1 MTKLAKEL
9 TLYGLIM
16 VAIGSS
22 IGSGIFVTPSQIA
35 ALIPSAGLILAVWTL
50 GGLVS
55 LTGALTFGELGSLFP
70 KAGGIYIFLKEAY
83 GGWLG
88 FLYGWAY
95 LLIITSGSIAVLSL
109 AFTYYLSFF
118 IPMGQSGKIITSI
131 IVIITVTT
139 LNVFRAKFGEI
150 FSNIFT
156 GLKLVGIFI
165 IIGVGIFYGSSS
177 LSFHNFNI
185 SFSSGSS
192 ISGFGVAL
200 VSVLFSYGGWQH
212 ASFLAAETK
221 NPSRNVP
228 VAMIT
233 GALIVVAIYLLVN
246 VSYMLLLPVNKIV
259 GSQKIAAEAIST
271 VLPFGGM
278 LVAGI
283 IAISTLGTIGIYTLS
298 APRIYYAMADD
309 GLFFKK
315 IADVHPR
322 FKTPINAI
330 IAQSVWSI
338 VLLLFWG
345 TFEDLITY
353 TVSVEWIFFT
363 LAAAGIFIFRKK
375 LKNAD
380 RPYKT
385 FGYPVTPLIF
395 ICINIWFVINI
406 MINKPLHIA
415 TGLVFLALGIP
426 FYLFFKRKS
435 SINNQ
440 NKTLDILPGK
450 VSDWTK

>member
-16 VAIGSS
+16 VAIGSC

-35 ALIPSAGLILAVWTL
+35 GLVPSAGLILGVWAL
-50 GGLVS
+50 GGLVT

-70 KAGGIYIFLKEAY
+70 KAGGIYVFLKEAY

-109 AFTYYLSFF
+109 AFAYYLSFF
-118 IPMGQSGKIITSI
+118 IPMGQAGKLMTGI

-139 LNVFRAKFGEI
+139 LNIFRAKFGEI

-156 GLKLVGIFI
+156 GLKLVGILI
-165 IIGVGIFYGSSS
+165 IIGVGLFYGSSN
-177 LSFHNFNI
+177 LSFQNFSLGFGSN
-185 SFSSGSS
+185 SSL
-192 ISGFGVAL
+192 SGFGVAL
-200 VSVLFSYGGWQH
+200 VGVLFSYGGWQH
-212 ASFLAAETK
+212 ASFLAGETK
-221 NPSRNVP
+221 NPARNVP
-228 VAMIT
+228 IAMIT
-233 GALIVVAIYLLVN
+233 GALIVIVIYLLVN
-246 VSYMLLLPVNKIV
+246 VSYMFLMPVSQIAS
-259 GSQKIAAEAIST
+259 SQKVAAEAIST

-315 IADVHPR
+315 IADVHPK
-322 FKTPINAI
+322 FQTPVNAI
-330 IAQSVWSI
+330 IAQSAWSI

-375 LKNAD
+375 MKNAD

-395 ICINIWFVINI
+395 IGINTWFVTNI
-406 MINKPLHIA
+406 MINKPLHMAI
-415 TGLVFLALGIP
+415 GFGFLILGVP
-426 FYLFFKRKS
+426 FYLFFRKRNAEARQKE
-435 SINNQ
+435 
-440 NKTLDILPGK
+440 L
-450 VSDWTK
+450 

>member
-35 ALIPSAGLILAVWTL
+35 AQVPSSGMIIAVWIL

-70 KAGGIYIFLKEAY
+70 KAGGIYVFLKEAY
-83 GGWLG
+83 GGLLG

-95 LLIITSGSIAVLSL
+95 LLIITSGSIAVLAL
-109 AFTYYLSFF
+109 AFSYYLSFF
-118 IPMGQSGKIITSI
+118 IPMGQSGKIVTSI
-131 IVIITVTT
+131 IAIITVTT
-139 LNVFRAKFGEI
+139 LNIFRAKFGEI

-156 GLKLVGIFI
+156 GLKLFGILI
-165 IIGVGIFYGSSS
+165 IIGFGFFYGSSS
-177 LSFHNFNI
+177 FSFNNLQLG
-185 SFSSGSS
+185 FSSGVT

-233 GALIVVAIYLLVN
+233 GSLIVIAIYILTN
-246 VSYMLLLPVNKIV
+246 ISYMLLLPVEKIV
-259 GSQKIAAEAIST
+259 SSQKIAAEAITT
-271 VLPFGGM
+271 VLPSGAM

-283 IAISTLGTIGIYTLS
+283 ITISTLGTIGIYTLS
-298 APRIYYAMADD
+298 APRIYYAMAED

-315 IADVHPR
+315 IADVHPKFR
-322 FKTPINAI
+322 TPINAI
-330 IAQSVWSI
+330 IVQSVWSI
-338 VLLLFWG
+338 ILLLFWG

-353 TVSVEWIFFT
+353 TVSIEWIFFT
-363 LAAAGIFIFRKK
+363 LAAAGIFIFRKRMK
-375 LKNAD
+375 D
-380 RPYKT
+380 TVRSYKT
-385 FGYPVTPLIF
+385 SGYPITPLIF
-395 ICINIWFVINI
+395 ICINIWFVLNI
-406 MINKPLHIA
+406 MIHKPLHA
-415 TGLVFLALGIP
+415 AVGLTFLAIGVP
-426 FYLFFKRKS
+426 FYYFFKRRRNADEMDK
-435 SINNQ
+435 IP
-440 NKTLDILPGK
+440 DE
-450 VSDWTK
+450 

>member
-16 VAIGSS
+16 VAIGSC

-35 ALIPSAGLILAVWTL
+35 GLVPSAGLILGVWAL
-50 GGLVS
+50 GGLVT

-70 KAGGIYIFLKEAY
+70 KAGGIYVFLKEAY

-109 AFTYYLSFF
+109 AFAYYLSFF
-118 IPMGQSGKIITSI
+118 IPMGQNGKLITGI
-131 IVIITVTT
+131 IVIIFVTT
-139 LNVFRAKFGEI
+139 LNIFRAKFGEI

-156 GLKLVGIFI
+156 GLKLLGIFI
-165 IIGVGIFYGSSS
+165 IIGVGIFFGSSH
-177 LSFHNFNI
+177 LSFNNF
-185 SFSSGSS
+185 S
-192 ISGFGVAL
+192 IGFGTNSNLSGFGVAL
-200 VSVLFSYGGWQH
+200 VGVLFSYGGWQH
-212 ASFLAAETK
+212 ASFLAGETK

-228 VAMIT
+228 IAMIT
-233 GALIVVAIYLLVN
+233 GALIVIVIYLLVN
-246 VSYMLLLPVNKIV
+246 VSYMMLMPIGNIAS
-259 GSQKIAAEAIST
+259 SQKVAAEAIST

-283 IAISTLGTIGIYTLS
+283 IAISTFGTIGIYTLS
-298 APRIYYAMADD
+298 APRIYYAMAAD

-315 IADVHPR
+315 IADVHPK
-322 FKTPINAI
+322 FQTPVNAI
-330 IAQSVWSI
+330 IAQSAWSI

-375 LKNAD
+375 LKDAD

-385 FGYPVTPLIF
+385 FGYPITPLIF
-395 ICINIWFVINI
+395 IGINTWFVTNI
-406 MINKPLHIA
+406 AIRKPLHMAI
-415 TGLVFLALGIP
+415 GIGFLILGVP
-426 FYLFFKRKS
+426 FYLYFRKR
-435 SINNQ
+435 NALANQ
-440 NKTLDILPGK
+440 QNL
-450 VSDWTK
+450 

>member
-16 VAIGSS
+16 VAIGSC

-35 ALIPSAGLILAVWTL
+35 GLVPSSGLILAVWAL
-50 GGLVS
+50 GGLVT

-70 KAGGIYIFLKEAY
+70 KAGGIYVFLKEAY

-118 IPMGQSGKIITSI
+118 IPMGETAKIVTSI
-131 IVIITVTT
+131 IVIITVTV

-156 GLKLVGIFI
+156 GLKLLGILI
-165 IIGVGIFYGSSS
+165 IIGCGIIFGSTDLSFTDFRLGIGSST
-177 LSFHNFNI
+177 
-185 SFSSGSS
+185 S

-200 VSVLFSYGGWQH
+200 VGVLFSYGGWQH
-212 ASFLAAETK
+212 ASFLAGETK

-228 VAMIT
+228 IAMIT
-233 GALIVVAIYLLVN
+233 GALIVIVIYLLVN
-246 VSYMLLLPVNKIV
+246 VSYMLLLPVGKIAA
-259 GSQKIAAEAIST
+259 SQKVAAEAIST

-315 IADVHPR
+315 IADVHPK
-322 FKTPINAI
+322 FKTPVNAI
-330 IAQSVWSI
+330 IAQSGWSI

-395 ICINIWFVINI
+395 ICINTWFVLNI
-406 MINKPLHIA
+406 GINKPLHMGI
-415 TGLVFLALGIP
+415 GIGFLLLGIP
-426 FYLFFKRKS
+426 FYLFFKKK
-435 SINNQ
+435 NAV
-440 NKTLDILPGK
+440 KTPIID
-450 VSDWTK
+450 

>member
-9 TLYGLIM
+9 SLYGLIM
-16 VAIGSS
+16 VAIGSC

-35 ALIPSAGLILAVWTL
+35 GLVPSAGLILAVWAL
-50 GGLVS
+50 GGLVT

-70 KAGGIYIFLKEAY
+70 KAGGIYVFLKEAY

-109 AFTYYLSFF
+109 AFAYYLSFF
-118 IPMGQSGKIITSI
+118 IPMNETGKIVTSI
-131 IVIITVTT
+131 IVIISLTT
-139 LNVFRAKFGEI
+139 LNIFRAKFGEI

-156 GLKLVGIFI
+156 GLKLVGILI
-165 IIGVGIFYGSSS
+165 IIGCGIFFGSSG
-177 LSFHNFNI
+177 LSFKD
-185 SFSSGSS
+185 FSVGFGSGSNL
-192 ISGFGVAL
+192 SGFGVAL
-200 VSVLFSYGGWQH
+200 VGVLFSYGGWQH
-212 ASFLAAETK
+212 ASFLAGETK
-221 NPSRNVP
+221 NPARNVP
-228 VAMIT
+228 IAMIT
-233 GALIVVAIYLLVN
+233 GALIVIVIYLLVN
-246 VSYMLLLPVNKIV
+246 VSYMMLLPVGKIAASEKV
-259 GSQKIAAEAIST
+259 AAEAIST
-271 VLPFGGM
+271 ILPFGGM

-315 IADVHPR
+315 IANVHPR
-322 FKTPINAI
+322 FRTPVNAI
-330 IAQSVWSI
+330 VAQSVWSI

-375 LKNAD
+375 MKDAD

-395 ICINIWFVINI
+395 ICINIWFVTNI
-406 MINKPLHIA
+406 MINKPLHMAI
-415 TGLVFLALGIP
+415 GIGFLILGIP
-426 FYLFFKRKS
+426 FYLFFKRR
-435 SINNQ
+435 NAAQ
-440 NKTLDILPGK
+440 NLKI
-450 VSDWTK
+450 

>member
-16 VAIGSS
+16 VVIGSC

-35 ALIPSAGLILAVWTL
+35 GLVPSPAIILAVWCL
-50 GGLVS
+50 GGVVT
-55 LTGALTFGELGSLFP
+55 LTGALTFGELGSIFP
-70 KAGGIYIFLKEAY
+70 RAGGIYVFLKEAY

-118 IPMGQSGKIITSI
+118 IPMDNTWKIIASI
-131 IVIITVTT
+131 IVIVTLTT
-139 LNVFRAKFGEI
+139 LNVLRAKFGEM
-150 FSNIFT
+150 FSNLFT
-156 GLKLVGIFI
+156 GLKILGILI
-165 IIGVGIFYGSSS
+165 IIGCGIILGST
-177 LSFHNFNI
+177 
-185 SFSSGSS
+185 SFSFNNMNGISPANSTLSS
-192 ISGFGVAL
+192 FGVAL
-200 VSVLFSYGGWQH
+200 VGVLFSYGGWQH
-212 ASFLAAETK
+212 ASFLAGETK

-233 GALIVVAIYLLVN
+233 GALIVIVIYLLVN
-246 VSYMLLLPVNKIV
+246 VSYLMLLPVDRIAV
-259 GSQKIAAEAIST
+259 SQKVAAEATST
-271 VLPFGGM
+271 VLPFGGAM
-278 LVAGI
+278 VAAI

-309 GLFFKK
+309 GLFFKG
-315 IADVHPR
+315 IAKVHSK

-338 VLLLFWG
+338 VLLIFWG

-353 TVSVEWIFFT
+353 TVSIEWIFFT

-375 LKNAD
+375 LKD
-380 RPYKT
+380 TERPYKT

-395 ICINIWFVINI
+395 ITINTWFVINI
-406 MINKPLHIA
+406 WIRKPLHAGIGFA
-415 TGLVFLALGIP
+415 FLLLGLPVYF
-426 FYLFFKRKS
+426 FFKKRNS
-435 SINNQ
+435 LHHI
-440 NKTLDILPGK
+440 
-450 VSDWTK
+450 